1 MKPKSSGAPRLVT
14 LVLLTGLSVLSMNMF
29 VPSLPNM
36 AVDFGVDYALVN
48 FAIVGYL
55 AVTAF
60 LQIILGPL
68 SDRYGRRPVLIW
80 GLVIFSIASLGC
92 ALAEDI
98 WLFLGFR
105 IAQGAIVSGAAIS
118 RAVVRDTTGPQE
130 AAGLIA
136 YIGMAMA
143 VAPMLG
149 PMVGGVLDD
158 LFGWRAGFWA
168 YTGFGFVLLAICW
181 VDLKETNKYLGST
194 FADQVAAYPELFRS
208 RRFWGYAICLSF
220 SIGGFYVFISGAPLV
235 AALVLDMGSGELG
248 LYMGTITAGF
258 FVGSF
263 ISGRIAPKFKLT
275 TMMITGR
282 VVACTGLTLALLLVA
297 GGAVNVLT
305 VFGSVVFVGLGN
317 GLSSPS
323 ANAGVLSVRP
333 QLAGS
338 ASGLSGAM
346 IVGAGA
352 ILSSVTGSL
361 LTDTDAP
368 VVMIGLLLACSFAGL
383 LAALY
388 VLWVDQRDPLPPV
401 D

>member
-29 VPSLPNM
+29 VPSLPHM
-36 AVDFGVDYALVN
+36 AEDFGVDYALVN

-80 GLVIFSIASLGC
+80 GLVIFSFASLGC

-98 WLFLGFR
+98 YLFLAFR

-194 FADQVAAYPELFRS
+194 FADQVSAYPELFRS

-235 AALVLDMGSGELG
+235 AKQVLDIGSGELG

-282 VVACTGLTLALLLVA
+282 LVACTGLTLALLLVA

>member
-29 VPSLPNM
+29 VPSLPHM
-36 AVDFGVDYALVN
+36 AEDFGVDYALVN

-80 GLVIFSIASLGC
+80 GLVIFSFASLGC

-98 WLFLGFR
+98 YLFLAFR

-194 FADQVAAYPELFRS
+194 FADQVSAYPELFRS

-235 AALVLDMGSGELG
+235 AKQVLNIGSGELG

-282 VVACTGLTLALLLVA
+282 LVACTGLTLALLLVA

-323 ANAGVLSVRP
+323 ANAGILSVRP